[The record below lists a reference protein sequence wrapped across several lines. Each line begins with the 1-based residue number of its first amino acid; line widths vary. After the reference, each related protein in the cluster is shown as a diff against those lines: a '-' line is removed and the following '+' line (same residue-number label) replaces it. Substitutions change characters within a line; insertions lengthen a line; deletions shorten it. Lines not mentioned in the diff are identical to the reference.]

1 MHEVRDSGMLQ
12 SILINS
18 RREYML
24 HHQQQFFDEV
34 PVRLV
39 LLAPHIRGGNVRTKE
54 REREPVNRRRS
65 NREKTREKDGTVTS
79 VMVA

>member
-39 LLAPHIRGGNVRTKE
+39 LLDPLQGVTYVLKNERGNLSTGGGVTGKKHAKRTVR
-54 REREPVNRRRS
+54 
-65 NREKTREKDGTVTS
+65 
-79 VMVA
+79 